1 MKKIFMVISGLLLS
15 MAVQADDFESAT
27 DAVKNMGVGWNLG
40 NTLDANGKGISDV
53 VRSETYW
60 GQPVTKPELM
70 TMMKGAGIGAIR
82 VPVTWYN
89 HSDEEGNIDA
99 AWLKRVHEV
108 VDYVIDAGLYC
119 VINVHHDTG
128 AHDNAWVI
136 ADADNYAK
144 TKARFENLWTQIATE
159 FKDYDEHLLFAGYN
173 EMLDKLNSWCYASF
187 ASSAKYDETIATSA
201 YSGLNSYAQS
211 FVDVVRA
218 TGGNNAQRNLIIN
231 TYASANGSGSWNNHL
246 TDVLTQ
252 LTAPTDV
259 TENHLAYEVHA
270 YPTLSSGKSEVDD
283 IIKKVNK
290 YLLPKGPII
299 IGEWGTSNVDKTVTD
314 YDSDPEK
321 YLEFCQYFVE
331 QAKANNIA
339 TFYWMGLSD
348 GSYRNGPYFNQ
359 PDIAKTITKAYH
371 GQDFEGVY
379 PTVNPDADITVWEG
393 NKLLKWGD
401 GVTVGGEIFAAQSSE
416 NQLQLTYSQE
426 NDNDAADIQLFYG
439 DWSTKVPSTVEG
451 TQNNGDFMPKKVY
464 GTGAGATHTTAFT
477 FDETVLK
484 NLSKKGLIIHGVHIR
499 LTQVSYVSTTGIN
512 SPVIL
517 RADAPIYNLNGQ
529 RIVKPS
535 KGIYIQNG
543 RKLIAN

>member
-1 MKKIFMVISGLLLS
+1 MKKYFVLICGLLLN
-15 MAVQADDFESAT
+15 MGVQADDFESAT

-40 NTLDANGKGISDV
+40 NTLDANGTGISDV
-53 VRSETYW
+53 VQSETYW

-70 TMMKGAGIGAIR
+70 TMMKGAGFGAIR

-89 HSDEEGNIDA
+89 HSDAEGNIDA

-144 TKARFENLWTQIATE
+144 TKARYENLWTQIATE
-159 FKDYDEHLLFAGYN
+159 FRDYDEHLLFAGYN
-173 EMLDKLNSWCYASF
+173 EMLDKLNSWCFASF
-187 ASSAKYDETIATSA
+187 ASSGRYDEAVATSA

-218 TGGNNAQRNLIIN
+218 TGGNNTQRNLIIN
-231 TYASANGSGSWNNHL
+231 TYASANGGGSWNSHL

-252 LTAPTDV
+252 LTAPTDI

-283 IIKKVNK
+283 IIKKVNE
-290 YLLPKGPII
+290 YLLPKGPVI
-299 IGEWGTSNVDKTVTD
+299 IGEWGTSNVDKAVTD
-314 YDSDPEK
+314 YEADPEK
-321 YLEFCQYFVE
+321 YLAFCQYFVE

-379 PTVNPDADITVWEG
+379 PTVNAESGMVAWEG
-393 NKLLKWGD
+393 DKLLNWGD
-401 GVTVGGEIFAAQSSE
+401 GISIGGEVFAAQSASTE
-416 NQLQLTYSQE
+416 MQLTYSQE
-426 NDNDAADIQLFYG
+426 NDNNDADIQFFYG
-439 DWSTKVPSTVEG
+439 DWSSLVSSTAEG
-451 TQNNGDFMPKKVY
+451 TLYSGDFMPKRVY
-464 GTGAGATHTTAFT
+464 STGAGTTHTTAFT
-477 FDETVLK
+477 FDEATFK
-484 NLSKKGLIIHGVHIR
+484 SLSQKGLIIHGVDIR
-499 LTQVSYVSTTGIN
+499 LTKVAFGSATAVL
-512 SPVIL
+512 SPVAQT
-517 RADAPIYNLNGQ
+517 ADAPIYNLNGQ
-529 RIVKPS
+529 RISKPA
-535 KGIYIQNG
+535 KGIYIQGG
-543 RKLIAN
+543 RKFIGR